1 MIRLSLKDDRQLSW
15 YIKTANDYFRYIRFT
30 LNKCGI
36 THVNYVDFIKH
47 LNISTRLFNN
57 IRVIYSNKINYLY
70 INNEILSYLK
80 RFLYHLNECISLFS
94 SFMNANDYNEECV
107 YSYLLS
113 LKDILTYI
121 FNVISNSV

>member
-15 YIKTANDYFRYIRFT
+15 YIKTANDYFRYIRVT

-57 IRVIYSNKINYLY
+57 IRIIYYG
-70 INNEILSYLK
+70 
-80 RFLYHLNECISLFS
+80 
-94 SFMNANDYNEECV
+94 
-107 YSYLLS
+107 
-113 LKDILTYI
+113 
-121 FNVISNSV
+121 